1 MTNDL
6 FARNWAFVD
15 PVTQSALNAATVLT
29 AGTGLGSLVAVLA
42 ARTGFGRFIL
52 ADGDCVDR
60 SNLNRQAFFSRHLGV
75 NKAVAT
81 AEMVRDVR
89 SDISVLAIPEYL
101 TEQTLEAPIAQADI
115 VINTIDFDDPVF
127 IACNRIARSHRRTVL
142 LPINLGWGAALYA
155 FGPDSPALEEVLAA
169 ELASGGA
176 DAIKVALVLR
186 ALGDSPHA
194 YLAEPLRRFLD
205 ASPASWP
212 ADPQLGVA
220 ASVAAALTVT
230 AAVQLVRKEPIRL
243 FPEPC
248 SIDVWASVTPMAGP
262 GPHHG

>member
-1 MTNDL
+1 MNDDL

-15 PVTQSALNAATVLT
+15 PETQRALDAATLLT

-89 SDISVLAIPEYL
+89 QSISAVAIPEYL
-101 TEQTLEAPIAQADI
+101 TELTLEAPIAQADI

-127 IACNRIARSHRRTVL
+127 VACNQIARRHRRTVL

-155 FGPDSPALEEVLAA
+155 FGPDSPALEEFLSADLAR
-169 ELASGGA
+169 GGA

-186 ALGDSPHA
+186 ALGASPHA
-194 YLAEPLRRFLD
+194 YLAEPLQRFLD
-205 ASPASWP
+205 ASPANWP

-230 AAVQLVRKEPIRL
+230 AAVQVIRGEAIRL

-248 SIDVWASVTPMAGP
+248 SIDVWASITPSAGL
-262 GPHHG
+262 GRENA